1 MKRFIAPVLL
11 TFMAAISIAMI
22 VTRSAQA
29 DIVVFTAV
37 LLPANEVAPVV
48 VNATEQGTTGS
59 ATVTLDVTRSG
70 STITAATT
78 RFDVSLTGMASNTV
92 IILAHIHEGSA
103 AVNGPVRVDSGI
115 SPASPVPTAG
125 GAASFSRSN
134 LATSPAVAQGIINN
148 PAGWYFN
155 VHSALSP
162 GGICRGQLVAQSTPS
177 LNTPTLSEWGMILMT
192 LLFTA
197 LGAYFLTGKA
207 ALAGADESVSLP
219 RAINWKLLAGVAI
232 AVEAITA
239 AVLVALRAGA
249 VDALGALASG
259 LIAAFIIHLFIGN
272 ARRH

>member
-11 TFMAAISIAMI
+11 TFMAAIAMI

-37 LLPANEVAPVV
+37 LLPANEVPPVT
-48 VNATEQGTTGS
+48 VNATETGTTGS

-70 STITAATT
+70 STITAATA

-103 AVNGPVRVDSGI
+103 SVNGPVRVDSGI
-115 SPASPVPTAG
+115 SPASPVATSG
-125 GAASFSRSN
+125 GAAFFSRSN
-134 LATSPAVAQGIINN
+134 LTVSPSVAQGIINN
-148 PAGWYFN
+148 PGGWYFN

-162 GGICRGQLVAQSTPS
+162 SGICRGQLTQQTTPS

-197 LGAYFLTGKA
+197 LGAYFLTGRA
-207 ALAGADESVSLP
+207 ALAGADESIALP
-219 RAINWKLLAGVAI
+219 VRAINWKLFAKVSLV
-232 AVEAITA
+232 VEAITA

-249 VDALGALASG
+249 IDTLGALASG
-259 LIAAFIIHLFIGN
+259 LVAAFIIHLFIGN